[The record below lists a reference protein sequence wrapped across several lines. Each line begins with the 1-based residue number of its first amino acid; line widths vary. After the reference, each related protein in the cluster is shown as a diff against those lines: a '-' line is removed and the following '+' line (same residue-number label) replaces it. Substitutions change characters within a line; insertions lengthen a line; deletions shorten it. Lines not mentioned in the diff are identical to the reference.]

1 MEWKWNI
8 IKKTND
14 LIVIRLSNE
23 TTNNFIKW
31 EDIFYNFTNKIFIS
45 SFINIL
51 SVTNSFDEYYL
62 EFSPTTRNQINSD
75 IFEFVLIKTSGFS
88 LKADIISFGVE
99 KINKNSN
106 QIIWFPNPSNSAVLV
121 VPCFNHLFPID
132 NYIHI
137 GTFMR
142 SSNINQKF
150 NLVITM
156 FKIYFNELS
165 SEPNKKLWLST
176 HGKGVGWLHIRID
189 QIPKYITNNLYK

>member
-8 IKKTND
+8 IKQTND
-14 LIVIRLSNE
+14 LLVIRLSNE

-31 EDIFYNFTNKIFIS
+31 IDIFDNFTNKIFIS

-51 SVTNSFDEYYL
+51 SKTNQFDEYYL
-62 EFSPTTRNQINSD
+62 EFSPTTSNQINSD
-75 IFEFVLIKTSGFS
+75 IFEFVLIKTSGFT
-88 LKADIISFGVE
+88 LKADIFPFGVE

-132 NYIHI
+132 DYIHI

-156 FKIYFNELS
+156 FKIYFNELL

-189 QIPKYITNNLYK
+189 QIPKYITYKPYK